1 MSDEECAYVAAG
13 RNLAPKLGEDS
24 SPFSVGAYGLI
35 TGGAL
40 ASQHPSGLPHR
51 RSSRHLS
58 RRALSKRSECL
69 ASSDRVASSSEAVG
83 RLPFIADC
91 NGRSS
96 GHGHRIPSGSDVRT
110 NIYGMQPMYIMSS
123 GNLRTMGLLG
133 SPNPHAISQKG
144 SFVDRLRQA
153 VSKSSH
159 VLVVALSK

>member
-1 MSDEECAYVAAG
+1 MAAG

-24 SPFSVGAYGLI
+24 SPFSAGAYGLI

-40 ASQHPSGLPHR
+40 ACQSPSGLPHR

-83 RLPFIADC
+83 RLPVIADC
-91 NGRSS
+91 NGESS
-96 GHGHRIPSGSDVRT
+96 GYGHSLTLSGPSGSEVPM
-110 NIYGMQPMYIMSS
+110 NLYGMQPMYIMSS
-123 GNLRTMGLLG
+123 ENLRTMGLLG
-133 SPNPHAISQKG
+133 SPHPHVISQK
-144 SFVDRLRQA
+144 SCFVDRLRQA